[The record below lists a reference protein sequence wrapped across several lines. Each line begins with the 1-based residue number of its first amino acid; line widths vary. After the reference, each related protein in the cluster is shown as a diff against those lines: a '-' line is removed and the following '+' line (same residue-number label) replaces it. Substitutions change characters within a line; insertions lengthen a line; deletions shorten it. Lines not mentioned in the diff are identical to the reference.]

1 MVINRL
7 YLSDRTSRSK
17 YLIDTG
23 ADVSV
28 IPLTTASQH
37 LPPASL
43 QLFAANGPV
52 ISTYGQQLV
61 TLDLGLR
68 RVFKW
73 PFIIAAVSQPIIGAD
88 FLRHYGLLV
97 DIRHGRLVDSLTK
110 LQAQGTVQQGNNSA
124 IKAVNGNT
132 KFHRLLAEFPSLVEA
147 VSTSRKLKHEGSE
160 NVVADALSRIHISTI
175 NTPSVVD
182 FNKMAREQLKDSQ
195 LQDILA
201 GSCPTSLVLQPLPV
215 GQPLVTLH
223 CDVSMDRIRPFVPK
237 MFRREIFNNLHTL
250 SHPGVRASLKMVAER
265 YVWPSMRQDVVLWA
279 RTCLQCQRAKVSR
292 HTRSEIGKFELPS
305 SRFEHVHMDLV
316 GPLPPSEGFRY
327 CLTCVDRFSKW
338 PEAFPLVE
346 ISAEAVANTFYTG
359 WISRFGPPLRLTT
372 DQGTQFE
379 ASLFDALSKFL
390 GTEKRHTTPYHPAA
404 NGQVERFHRQLKVAI
419 MAHGNAQWTTVLP
432 TILMGFRATWK
443 EDLQATT
450 AEMIYGAPIRL
461 PGEFLCPSKPSA
473 DPVTFVGRLR
483 ETMQRLSPPTTQ
495 HHGHR
500 TIFVSKDLA
509 TCSHV
514 FLRTDS
520 LKKGLQPPYEG
531 PYKVVSRTEKVFR
544 ILRHGKEVSVNIDRL
559 KPAYIPKELEDIP
572 VEADVKKRVSLQPEE
587 VPDSGHE
594 KQRESSSRQET
605 TTRSGRRVRFNPKYS

>member
-1 MVINRL
+1 RFIPHAAKTQAVLNS
-7 YLSDRTSRSK
+7 YLKGPKKNDRTPILWSEDS
-17 YLIDTG
+17 
-23 ADVSV
+23 
-28 IPLTTASQH
+28 
-37 LPPASL
+37 
-43 QLFAANGPV
+43 AAAFEKCKK
-52 ISTYGQQLV
+52 
-61 TLDLGLR
+61 D
-68 RVFKW
+68 
-73 PFIIAAVSQPIIGAD
+73 
-88 FLRHYGLLV
+88 
-97 DIRHGRLVDSLTK
+97 
-110 LQAQGTVQQGNNSA
+110 
-124 IKAVNGNT
+124 
-132 KFHRLLAEFPSLVEA
+132 LVEA
-147 VSTSRKLKHEGSE
+147 TVLYHPSADASLAIVVDASDTAGSE

-215 GQPLVTLH
+215 GQPPVTLH

-237 MFRREIFNNLHTL
+237 MFRREIFNNLHAL

-292 HTRSEIGKFELPS
+292 PTRSEIGKFELPS
-305 SRFEHVHMDLV
+305 SRFEHVHIDLV

-372 DQGTQFE
+372 DQGMQFE

-404 NGQVERFHRQLKVAI
+404 NGQVERFHRQLKAAI

-483 ETMQRLSPPTTQ
+483 ETKQHLSPPTTQ
-495 HHGHR
+495 HHGHH

-514 FLRTDS
+514 FLHTDS

-544 ILRHGKEVSVNIDRL
+544 ILRHRNEVSVNIDRL

-572 VEADVKKRVSLQPEE
+572 VEADVKKKVSLQPEE
-587 VPDSGHE
+587 VPDSGQE

-605 TTRSGRRVRFNPKYS
+605 STRSGRRVRFNPKYS

>member
-43 QLFAANGPV
+43 QLFAANGTV

-182 FNKMAREQLKDSQ
+182 FNKMAKEQLKDSQ

-215 GQPLVTLH
+215 GQPPVTLH

-237 MFRREIFNNLHTL
+237 MFRRDIFNNLHAL

-305 SRFEHVHMDLV
+305 SRFEHVHIDLV

-404 NGQVERFHRQLKVAI
+404 NGQVERFHRQLKAAI

-495 HHGHR
+495 YHGHR

-605 TTRSGRRVRFNPKYS
+605 TTRSGRR

>member
-43 QLFAANGPV
+43 QLFAANGTV

-215 GQPLVTLH
+215 GQPPVTLH

-237 MFRREIFNNLHTL
+237 MFRREIFNNLHAL

-305 SRFEHVHMDLV
+305 SRFEHVHIDLV

-338 PEAFPLVE
+338 PEAYPLVE

-404 NGQVERFHRQLKVAI
+404 NGQVERFHRQLKAAI

-450 AEMIYGAPIRL
+450 AEMIYGAPPIRL

-473 DPVTFVGRLR
+473 DPVTFMGRLR

-495 HHGHR
+495 HHGHH

-531 PYKVVSRTEKVFR
+531 PYKVVIRTEKVFR

-587 VPDSGHE
+587 VPDSGHG
-594 KQRESSSRQET
+594 RESSSGQKPH
-605 TTRSGRRVRFNPKYS
+605 RSGRVRFNK

>member
-37 LPPASL
+37 LQPASL
-43 QLFAANGPV
+43 QLFEANGTV

-160 NVVADALSRIHISTI
+160 NAVADALSRIHISTI

-215 GQPLVTLH
+215 GQPPVTLH

-237 MFRREIFNNLHTL
+237 MFRREIFNNLHAL

-305 SRFEHVHMDLV
+305 SRFEHVHIDLV

-338 PEAFPLVE
+338 PEAYPLVE

-483 ETMQRLSPPTTQ
+483 ETMQCLSPPTTQ
-495 HHGHR
+495 HHGHH

-559 KPAYIPKELEDIP
+559 KSAYIPKELEDIP